1 MKDIKKMKKDF
12 IKLCETKRKSKKA
25 NIQDISKKMHIEKGS
40 LEKFFKGENNLTLNT
55 ILKILSYLDSDLKIK

>member
-12 IKLCETKRKSKKA
+12 VKLCNAKLKSKKVD
-25 NIQDISKKMHIEKGS
+25 IKDISKKMNIEKGS
-40 LEKFFKGENNLTLNT
+40 LEKFFKNQSNASLNT

>member
-12 IKLCETKRKSKKA
+12 VKLCIAKLKSKKVD
-25 NIQDISKKMHIEKGS
+25 IKDISKKMNIEKGS
-40 LEKFFKGENNLTLNT
+40 LEKFFKNQSNASLNT